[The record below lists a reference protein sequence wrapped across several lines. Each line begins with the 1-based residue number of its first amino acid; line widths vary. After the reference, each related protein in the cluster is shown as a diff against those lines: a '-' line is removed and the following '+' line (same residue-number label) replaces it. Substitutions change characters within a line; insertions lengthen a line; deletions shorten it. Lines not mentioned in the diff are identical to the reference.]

1 MVTGVFMLIGFVVGV
16 GVGVY
21 FAPRLGWVQR
31 KVAELAEKLK

>member
-1 MVTGVFMLIGFVVGV
+1 MMVVAFVVGV

-31 KVAELAEKLK
+31 KAAEIADRLK